1 MMNCRKVQQLVT
13 EYLENAI
20 GPVRRARFEL
30 HLRLCRS
37 CEVHVEKMAELVRTL
52 GRLPPDTE
60 VPEDLIRHFKDWVE
74 QGPGSPQEE
83 EP

>member
-1 MMNCRKVQQLVT
+1 MMNCKKVQQLVT
-13 EYLENAI
+13 EYLEDAI

-37 CEVHVEKMAELVRTL
+37 CESHVEKMTELVRTL

-60 VPEDLIRHFKDWVE
+60 VPEDLVRHFREWVSDGLSESDKDRK
-74 QGPGSPQEE
+74 
-83 EP
+83 